1 MHFSTIAISVLA
13 LMTMAAAPA
22 RAAEPAADLTTM
34 TLESRQVAQD
44 LLKKLGGTLQ
54 AEMKANGAEAGIKV
68 CREVASSMALQAS
81 LDKGWKVAR
90 VGTRT
95 RNNLVGTP
103 DAWEQ
108 AVLESFNKRM
118 AAGEKIETLEQMQI
132 VEEPSGRSFRYM
144 KAIGTQPQCLACHGP
159 QDQIA
164 PGVKAALGQAYPHDQ
179 ATGYTAGQLRGAVT
193 IKRPL

>member
-1 MHFSTIAISVLA
+1 MRFSAIAASVLA
-13 LMTMAAAPA
+13 LVTMTAS
-22 RAAEPAADLTTM
+22 AAEPAAADMSAM

-68 CREVASSMALQAS
+68 CRDVASSMALQAS

-108 AVLESFNKRM
+108 AVLDSFQKRM

-179 ATGYTAGQLRGAVT
+179 ATGYTVGQLRGAVT